1 MSDRPQYGEYATP
14 EEQRARRGLPPVD
27 AADAASVPAPKAP
40 DPAMPPQPAASGA
53 PARPV
58 GRLITF
64 LLLGFGLFN
73 VLSSIPQFLN
83 MSETLSG
90 SMELLGLDGEFT
102 SYAAARTW
110 GTVAVVI
117 LVIGYAVTVWLSLRR
132 LRAGR
137 SSWWVPLVGF
147 VVTMLLVSVC
157 ISIVMFSD
165 PAFTAGL
172 VTSPAG

>member
-14 EEQRARRGLPPVD
+14 EEQRARRGLPPED
-27 AADAASVPAPKAP
+27 AADAASVPTPTAPT
-40 DPAMPPQPAASGA
+40 PATPVGPPTTEA

-83 MSETLSG
+83 MSDTLSG
-90 SMELLGLDGEFT
+90 SMKMLGLDGEFT

-117 LVIGYAVTVWLSLRR
+117 LVVGYAATVWLSFRR

-172 VTSPAG
+172 TTPPAG